1 MSIKNTKRG
10 GKISPNHIYLRRITT
25 KTLTNT
31 NAKSEPRWSFG
42 KKKNGLHHTIHMDG
56 YIGIAIFIEDDD
68 ARTTSGKSNGG

>member
-10 GKISPNHIYLRRITT
+10 GKISPNHIYLRPITT

-31 NAKSEPRWSFG
+31 SAKSEPRWSFG
-42 KKKNGLHHTIHMDG
+42 KANIGLHHTTHMVG
-56 YIGIAIFIEDDD
+56 YIGIVIFIEDDD